1 MNKPFVVLVGLLMLT
16 LFSSQALA
24 SDVTV
29 TGTFTATGTLDVDVN
44 NSAATFGSIAVSEFG
59 TVYLQV
65 ENNGDVVADVTQ
77 TQASKDSGA
86 MTIGTNGSLAQDEY
100 AVLIRNDTSGA
111 LVDIGGGGGQSIEN
125 GLTPTSTKDY
135 EMYVYIASSLSA
147 ESHADEQFSADT
159 SVAVDS

>member
-59 TVYLQV
+59 VVYLQV

-100 AVLIRNDTSGA
+100 AVLIRNETTGA
-111 LVDIGGGGGQSIEN
+111 LQDVGGGTASIAN

-147 ESHADEQFSADT
+147 ESHADETFSADT